1 MPGQKIVHVVNR
13 TTQPL
18 EVMDDGV
25 PWPIRPGYALR
36 EKRDDNGDIVYKE
49 RLDAKGDPVL
59 ENGKP
64 VLDPII
70 EVVGAA
76 DGRVAMEPLPFFAAE
91 RAKRQNPLMGSEDP
105 LSPTSFVSLIAV
117 PDWGEDYSYL
127 EQSDKIERL
136 DRSLMDEVAQTA
148 VPIAGRGAPRLQNR
162 RNPKTGKFERV
173 PVNGRNMLSGEAS
186 PALENFTAR

>member
-1 MPGQKIVHVVNR
+1 MAGQKIIHVVNR
-13 TTQPL
+13 TTDPL

-36 EKRDDNGDIVYKE
+36 EKRNAAGEIEKDDDGN
-49 RLDAKGDPVL
+49 
-59 ENGKP
+59 
-64 VLDPII
+64 PII
-70 EVVGAA
+70 EVVGAS

-91 RAKRQNPLMGSEDP
+91 RAKRQNPQMGTEDP
-105 LSPTSFVSLIAV
+105 LNPNSFVSKIAV

-127 EQSDKIERL
+127 PPTDAIERL
-136 DRSLMDEVAQTA
+136 DRSLMDSEAQSA
-148 VPIAGRGAPRLQNR
+148 VVIPGRGAPRLQNR

-173 PVNGRNMLSGEAS
+173 PVNGRNMVSGEAS